1 MQAPTTKARGFG
13 GKHALHS
20 FLQMVAVWCMV
31 GGVVVMYR
39 VKEEKGGERGVLPP
53 LLVLMLTSGM
63 IERVFYHPLSHV
75 RVHAIAFVTTPPPVA
90 LRQELCLDP
99 TTVNPDP

>member
-31 GGVVVMYR
+31 GGVVVIYR

-63 IERVFYHPLSHV
+63 IERVFYHPLTRARACYCFRHHTAAC
-75 RVHAIAFVTTPPPVA
+75 RPPPG
-90 LRQELCLDP
+90 
-99 TTVNPDP
+99 TVPRSYNS